1 MLILT
6 AENSQQ
12 IEKIYQYGNQAQAT
26 GNNITVNFTLDDTLK
41 APVYL
46 YYGLNNFYQNH
57 RRFIKFFSTGQM
69 NGNEVDK
76 NTVRIGLLI
85 GSCRLWRS
93 CTFKFRDR
101 GNCKYHWSCT

>member
-12 IEKIYQYGNQAQAT
+12 IEEIYQNGDQPQNT
-26 GNNITVNFTLDDTLK
+26 GNNITVDFTLDDTLK

-57 RRFIKFFSTGQM
+57 RRYIKFFSTGQM
-69 NGNEVDK
+69 NGNEVD
-76 NTVRIGLLI
+76 
-85 GSCRLWRS
+85 
-93 CTFKFRDR
+93 
-101 GNCKYHWSCT
+101 